1 MSRNNNSRKDNRR
14 VPVPWDECRGE
25 CREECMEECK
35 ECKEECKACL
45 EECMEEFWEHEEY
58 WEEGG
63 QEMDKFWPSKRPIR
77 KNRSASPSKS
87 SLNTVNAN
95 KSLCY

>member
-14 VPVPWDECRGE
+14 VPVPWDECREECMEG
-25 CREECMEECK
+25 CREECR
-35 ECKEECKACL
+35 
-45 EECMEEFWEHEEY
+45 EEY
-58 WEEGG
+58 WEEYWE
-63 QEMDKFWPSKRPIR
+63 QEEYWEGRRREVGRFWPSEGLIQKDQ
-77 KNRSASPSKS
+77 SASPSKS